1 MGHILTSEFK
11 SSVCNLRFMCGVLL
25 IFIAALIIGHP
36 YAKQLLDT
44 GYSAEGIGWLSAY
57 TYCVT
62 AGNTLLFIP
71 IAAPLA
77 AGGNAELELR
87 TRFSLFYC
95 SRTGKKPYLFGKI
108 IGAAISGGLM
118 VVIAM
123 LLLLGVCFLQVRAI
137 PAAQGQG
144 TDAAG
149 ILLSIILSLLRGFL
163 NGALWALVGS
173 LSAVVTRNR
182 YMAYAVPFIFYYVL
196 SVFQERYYQKLF
208 FLSPRYWA
216 APGHYGNLFCIG
228 ILLACS
234 LIAAFL
240 FMWTGKRRLAHA

>member
-11 SSVCNLRFMCGVLL
+11 SSVCNLRFICGVLL
-25 IFIAALIIGHP
+25 IFISALIIGQP
-36 YAKQLLDT
+36 YAKHLLET
-44 GYSAEGIGWLSAY
+44 GYSPEGIGWLSAY

-62 AGNTLLFIP
+62 AGNALLFIP
-71 IAAPLA
+71 IAAPLG
-77 AGGNAELELR
+77 AGQNAELELR

-95 SRTGKKPYLFGKI
+95 SRTGKKPYLFGKVM
-108 IGAAISGGLM
+108 GAAISGGLM
-118 VVIAM
+118 AVISM
-123 LLLLGVCFLQVRAI
+123 VLLLAVCFLEVRNM
-137 PAAQGQG
+137 PAAQGHG
-144 TDAAG
+144 TGAAG

-163 NGALWALVGS
+163 NGALWGLAGS

-196 SVFQERYYQKLF
+196 TVFQERYYQTLF

-216 APGHYGNLFCIG
+216 APGHYGNLLCIG

-234 LIAAFL
+234 VIAAFL
-240 FMWTGKRRLAHA
+240 FMWTGKRRLDHV

>member
-1 MGHILTSEFK
+1 MRYILTSEFK
-11 SSVCNLRFMCGVLL
+11 SSVFNFRFLSGVFLV
-25 IFIAALIIGHP
+25 FISALIVGQP
-36 YAKQLLDT
+36 YAGQLLKM
-44 GYSAEGIGWLSAY
+44 GYSAEGIGWLSVY

-62 AGNTLLFIP
+62 AGNALLFIP

-87 TRFSLFYC
+87 SRFSLFYC
-95 SRTGKKPYLFGKI
+95 SRTGKKPYLYGKV
-108 IGAAISGGLM
+108 IGAFVSGGLV

-123 LLLLGVCFLQVRAI
+123 LLLLGVCFFEVRNI
-137 PAAQGQG
+137 PAVQGQG
-144 TDAAG
+144 KDAAG

-163 NGALWALVGS
+163 NGALWALVGT
-173 LSAVVTRNR
+173 LSAIVTRNR

-196 SVFQERYYQKLF
+196 TVFQERYYQTLF

-234 LIAAFL
+234 LIAAFF
-240 FMWTGKRRLAHA
+240 FMWTGKRRLTHA